1 MASRSQIARI
11 GAVLAI
17 AGLAVAGCSGGG
29 ASDGGDMS
37 VPGQSEVTT
46 DTTTQSCP
54 HRSASDQRLS
64 YS

>member
-17 AGLAVAGCSGGG
+17 AGLAVAGCS
-29 ASDGGDMS
+29 DGGDMS

-46 DTTTQSCP
+46 DTTTQS
-54 HRSASDQRLS
+54 
-64 YS
+64 

>member
-1 MASRSQIARI
+1 MASRSKIARI

-29 ASDGGDMS
+29 ATDGGDTS

-46 DTTTQSCP
+46 DTTTQS
-54 HRSASDQRLS
+54 
-64 YS
+64 